1 MGRILSYN
9 IIMKLV
15 LLIACVGI
23 CLAHTQ
29 DTTMPEDEYAME
41 SMPSSE
47 ENLLSV
53 AKQLHNTV
61 PTLLQEHTA
70 IIAKHA
76 AMIQSGRAKAY
87 AHNFKNSKKAIKSA
101 LNSLTAQLHA
111 GHKHDKHA
119 LSGARNF
126 GNGVI
131 GKAELSGK
139 NKTAGYRQK
148 ACPAKRLEMEAKARV
163 NAEAQNMKNIG
174 NGKICKSVPHHT
186 LGEMD
191 VDKSRPAYGTKLR
204 NAWDRAKARYIAATK
219 KHAAASK
226 AYRKTKAN
234 YDRALASF
242 RAALNIEASN
252 AHRACVNAH
261 REYNALA
268 KDVQSNVNS
277 RKQVWISSLVVMCY
291 IDNLTSN
298 AAAKR
303 CADGKRRTSTARW
316 NIHTPRLAACKNKAT
331 LIKNFGPANWLPSSR
346 TCHMKHWNE
355 AKFKEQGVKERKAK
369 ERKHK
374 EQRHKESTSKE
385 RRVKERTN
393 KERNAKAKKE
403 RDAKHRK
410 ESKAKHEERVS
421 KERTNKE
428 RSAKAAERGSKARER
443 AWKASRLSPG
453 QCCWFLHGC
462 SSCCDK
468 CPHGNHWVWPHVC
481 GTSRKCNRL

>member
-53 AKQLHNTV
+53 AKQLHATV

-76 AMIQSGRAKAY
+76 AMIQSNRAKAY

-101 LNSLTAQLHA
+101 LKSLTDQLYA
-111 GHKHDKHA
+111 GHKHDKKA
-119 LSGARNF
+119 IGGARHF

-131 GKAELSGK
+131 SKAEKSGK
-139 NKTAGYRQK
+139 SKTATYRQK
-148 ACPAKRLEMEAKARV
+148 ACPTKRLELEAKARM

-174 NGKICKSVPHHT
+174 NGKICKHIKGHT
-186 LGEMD
+186 MGAMD
-191 VDKSRPAYGTKLR
+191 VDKATPAYGTKLR
-204 NAWDRAKARYIAATK
+204 NAWDRARARYISATK
-219 KHAAASK
+219 KHAAAAK
-226 AYRKTKAN
+226 KYRSAKAN
-234 YDRALASF
+234 YDRAMASF
-242 RAALNIEASN
+242 KAALNIEASN
-252 AHRACVNAH
+252 AHRAC
-261 REYNALA
+261 

-298 AAAKR
+298 ASAKR
-303 CADGKRRTSTARW
+303 CADKKRRTSTARW

-355 AKFKEQGVKERKAK
+355 AKFEEQGVKERKAK

-385 RRVKERTN
+385 RRVKERT
-393 KERNAKAKKE
+393 
-403 RDAKHRK
+403 
-410 ESKAKHEERVS
+410 S

-428 RSAKAAERGSKARER
+428 RSAKNAERSSKARER

-468 CPHGNHWVWPHVC
+468 CPGGNHWVWPHV
-481 GTSRKCNRL
+481 

>member
-1 MGRILSYN
+1 MGTKSCIYGTS
-9 IIMKLV
+9 MKLV

-23 CLAHTQ
+23 CLAQ
-29 DTTMPEDEYAME
+29 YEPETTMEETTMDT
-41 SMPSSE
+41 PSETE
-47 ENLLSV
+47 ENLLTA
-53 AKQLHNTV
+53 AKELHNTV

-119 LSGARNF
+119 LSGAR
-126 GNGVI
+126 
-131 GKAELSGK
+131 
-139 NKTAGYRQK
+139 
-148 ACPAKRLEMEAKARV
+148 
-163 NAEAQNMKNIG
+163 NIG

-277 RKQVWISSLVVMCY
+277 RKQVWISSLVVTCY

-316 NIHTPRLAACKNKAT
+316 NISSPRLSACKAKAT
-331 LIKNFGPANWLPSSR
+331 LIKKFGPANWLPSSK
-346 TCHMKHWNE
+346 TCHLKHWNE
-355 AKFKEQGVKERKAK
+355 AKFKETGVKERKSK

-410 ESKAKHEERVS
+410 EQRAKAEERTS

-428 RSAKAAERGSKARER
+428 RSAKQSERNSKARER
-443 AWKASRLSPG
+443 AWKASRISPG

-468 CPHGNHWVWPHVC
+468 CPGGNHWVWPHVC
-481 GTSRKCNRL
+481 GTSRRCNRL

>member
-1 MGRILSYN
+1 MGANPSYN

-53 AKQLHNTV
+53 AKQLHATV

-76 AMIQSGRAKAY
+76 AMIQSNRAKAY

-101 LNSLTAQLHA
+101 LKSLTDQLYA
-111 GHKHDKHA
+111 GHKHDKKA
-119 LSGARNF
+119 IGGARHF

-131 GKAELSGK
+131 SKAERSGK
-139 NKTAGYRQK
+139 SKTATYRQK
-148 ACPAKRLEMEAKARV
+148 ACPTKRLELEAKARM

-174 NGKICKSVPHHT
+174 NGKICKHIKGHT
-186 LGEMD
+186 MGAMD
-191 VDKSRPAYGTKLR
+191 VDKATPAYGTKLR
-204 NAWDRAKARYIAATK
+204 NAWDRARARYISATK
-219 KHAAASK
+219 KHAAAAK
-226 AYRKTKAN
+226 KYRSAKAN
-234 YDRALASF
+234 YDRAMASF
-242 RAALNIEASN
+242 KAALNIEASH
-252 AHRACVNAH
+252 AHRACKNAH
-261 REYNALA
+261 TEYNALV

-303 CADGKRRTSTARW
+303 CADKKRRTSTARW

-385 RRVKERTN
+385 RRVKE
-393 KERNAKAKKE
+393 
-403 RDAKHRK
+403 
-410 ESKAKHEERVS
+410 S
-421 KERTNKE
+421 TNKE
-428 RSAKAAERGSKARER
+428 RSAKNAERSSKARER

-468 CPHGNHWVWPHVC
+468 CPGGNHWVWPHVC
-481 GTSRKCNRL
+481 GTSRRCNR

>member
-1 MGRILSYN
+1 
-9 IIMKLV
+9 MKLV

-53 AKQLHNTV
+53 AKQLHATV

-76 AMIQSGRAKAY
+76 AMIQSNRAKAY
-87 AHNFKNSKKAIKSA
+87 ARNFKNSKKAIKSA
-101 LNSLTAQLHA
+101 LKSLTDQLYA
-111 GHKHDKHA
+111 GHKHDKKA
-119 LSGARNF
+119 IGGARHF

-131 GKAELSGK
+131 SKAEKSGK
-139 NKTAGYRQK
+139 SKTATYRQK
-148 ACPAKRLEMEAKARV
+148 ACPTKRLELEAKARM

-174 NGKICKSVPHHT
+174 NGKICKHIKGHT
-186 LGEMD
+186 MGAMD
-191 VDKSRPAYGTKLR
+191 VDKATPAYGTKLR
-204 NAWDRAKARYIAATK
+204 NAWDRARARYISATK
-219 KHAAASK
+219 KHAAAAK
-226 AYRKTKAN
+226 KYRSAKAN
-234 YDRALASF
+234 YDRAMASF
-242 RAALNIEASN
+242 KAALNIEASN
-252 AHRACVNAH
+252 AHRACKNAH
-261 REYNALA
+261 TEYNALV

-298 AAAKR
+298 ASAKR
-303 CADGKRRTSTARW
+303 CADKKRRTSTARW

-393 KERNAKAKKE
+393 KERNV
-403 RDAKHRK
+403 RP
-410 ESKAKHEERVS
+410 
-421 KERTNKE
+421 
-428 RSAKAAERGSKARER
+428 RSASTRNSATRSPPPRSASTRN
-443 AWKASRLSPG
+443 SRLSPG

-468 CPHGNHWVWPHVC
+468 CPGGNHWVWPHVC
-481 GTSRKCNRL
+481 GTSRRCNRL

>member
-1 MGRILSYN
+1 
-9 IIMKLV
+9 MKLV

-53 AKQLHNTV
+53 AKQLHATV

-76 AMIQSGRAKAY
+76 AMIQSNRAKAY

-101 LNSLTAQLHA
+101 LKSLTDQLYA
-111 GHKHDKHA
+111 GHKHDKKA
-119 LSGARNF
+119 IGGARHF

-131 GKAELSGK
+131 SKAEKSGK
-139 NKTAGYRQK
+139 SKTATYRQK
-148 ACPAKRLEMEAKARV
+148 ACPTKRLELEAKARM

-174 NGKICKSVPHHT
+174 NGKICKHIKGHT
-186 LGEMD
+186 MGAMD
-191 VDKSRPAYGTKLR
+191 VDKATPAYGTKLR
-204 NAWDRAKARYIAATK
+204 NAWDRARARYISATK
-219 KHAAASK
+219 KHAAAAK
-226 AYRKTKAN
+226 KYRSAKAN
-234 YDRALASF
+234 YDRAMASF
-242 RAALNIEASN
+242 KAALNIEASN
-252 AHRACVNAH
+252 AHRACKNAH
-261 REYNALA
+261 TEYNALV

-303 CADGKRRTSTARW
+303 CADKKRRTSTARW

-410 ESKAKHEERVS
+410 EQAAKREERIS

-428 RSAKAAERGSKARER
+428 RSAKNAERSSKARER

-468 CPHGNHWVWPHVC
+468 CPGGNHWVWPHVC
-481 GTSRKCNRL
+481 GTSRRCNRL

>member
-1 MGRILSYN
+1 MGDESCIYDTL
-9 IIMKLV
+9 MKLV

-23 CLAHTQ
+23 CLAQ
-29 DTTMPEDEYAME
+29 YEPETTMEETTMDT
-41 SMPSSE
+41 PSETE
-47 ENLLSV
+47 ENLLTA
-53 AKQLHNTV
+53 AKELHNTV

-148 ACPAKRLEMEAKARV
+148 ACPAKRLELEAKARM

-174 NGKICKSVPHHT
+174 NGKICKHIKGHT
-186 LGEMD
+186 MGAMD
-191 VDKSRPAYGTKLR
+191 VDKATPAYGTKLR
-204 NAWDRAKARYIAATK
+204 NAWDRARARYISATK
-219 KHAAASK
+219 KHAAAAK
-226 AYRKTKAN
+226 KYRSAKAN
-234 YDRALASF
+234 YDRAMASF
-242 RAALNIEASN
+242 KAALNIEASN
-252 AHRACVNAH
+252 AHRACKNAH
-261 REYNALA
+261 TEYNALV

-298 AAAKR
+298 ASAKR
-303 CADGKRRTSTARW
+303 CADKKRRTSTARW

-374 EQRHKESTSKE
+374 EQRHKE
-385 RRVKERTN
+385 RTN

-410 ESKAKHEERVS
+410 EQAAKREERIS

-428 RSAKAAERGSKARER
+428 RSAKNAERSSKARER

-468 CPHGNHWVWPHVC
+468 CPGGNHWVWPHVC
-481 GTSRKCNRL
+481 GTSRRCNRL